1 MCAALSEH
9 DLSALLGVGKSSFID
24 CNPCVSCTRAK
35 GDEEKESGKGLGQ
48 TGVSSWH
55 QRSRASLSLKLNHKL
70 VQHEQH
76 RVSVMTW
83 MPEIHVGVEEG
94 FKRAKSSGAV
104 VRIGSKDLTA
114 SKHDMVPIRRND
126 ATLLN
131 D

>member
-1 MCAALSEH
+1 MGNQE
-9 DLSALLGVGKSSFID
+9 SALCDSDSLSLAVCSNPRFDNLSIID
-24 CNPCVSCTRAK
+24 CTSCTRSHPETGTANI
-35 GDEEKESGKGLGQ
+35 SGKTGIDFTKVIRAPQQQRRGLTAQGQ
-48 TGVSSWH
+48 M
-55 QRSRASLSLKLNHKL
+55 SLSS
-70 VQHEQH
+70 
-76 RVSVMTW
+76 RV
-83 MPEIHVGVEEG
+83 PEIHVGVEEG